1 MSQKVWFIDDQ
12 AGNGAPKNSRIETPP
27 PGKRQPERGT
37 ESRPLP
43 EASQKSPA
51 WSFSLSMF
59 VWGGGQMYLGK
70 YRPGAIYM
78 AAMVFFYSFAS
89 VLVYF
94 RNSASRMI
102 AEVGIQ
108 PSVFISGVV
117 ASLLAC
123 LILWLASA
131 VSAYYGAASSRSEP
145 FLGVENEF
153 WPFFGSLLFPGWGQ
167 FLNGQ
172 PKKGL
177 FFLLF
182 GAAGIFSAS
191 LLFASRYL
199 WPMLDAG
206 PARNVFEICLA
217 TALVLIPVF
226 LLMWIVSAYDAFRA
240 SREMFRQRLSLKNT
254 GYRLGSLWTLRRL
267 IPRGSAV
274 LGLLLAIS
282 LGMQFVPKSYY
293 LGSLEKIR
301 VEMLNSHMQ
310 VMPELVERAIEVLDR

>member
-1 MSQKVWFIDDQ
+1 
-12 AGNGAPKNSRIETPP
+12 
-27 PGKRQPERGT
+27 
-37 ESRPLP
+37 
-43 EASQKSPA
+43 
-51 WSFSLSMF
+51 
-59 VWGGGQMYLGK
+59 MYLGE

-94 RNSASRMI
+94 RNSASRVI

-108 PSVFISGVV
+108 PSAFVSGVIASFLAGLLLWV
-117 ASLLAC
+117 AN
-123 LILWLASA
+123 A
-131 VSAYYGAASSRSEP
+131 VCAYYGAVRLRDEP
-145 FLGVENEF
+145 FLGVEKEL

-172 PKKGL
+172 PRKGV

-182 GAAGIFSAS
+182 GAAGIFSACV
-191 LLFASRYL
+191 LFASQYL
-199 WPMLDAG
+199 WPMLNPG
-206 PARNVFEICLA
+206 PARNVFETCLA
-217 TALVLIPVF
+217 CALALVPVS
-226 LLMWIVSAYDAFRA
+226 LLMWIVSAYDAFRG
-240 SREMFRQRLSLKNT
+240 SREMFRQRLSMKNT
-254 GYRLGSLWTLRRL
+254 GYRIGRRWTLRCL

-293 LGSLEKIR
+293 LDSLEKIR

-310 VMPELVERAIEVLDR
+310 VMPDLVEGAIGVLERR